1 MQEFKQEKLKL
12 KPAGGALNVL
22 KKALI
27 TSSLNR
33 RIRNSQFSA
42 REIITTRDQNTGE
55 KIEIDDEK
63 LALSQLER
71 RITNHPISAKSK
83 VPNGIM
89 AMRATVRPGALVF
102 IKKDKS
108 KDRGRERYLVVKMDN
123 GGDKCWIK
131 KLES

>member
-12 KPAGGALNVL
+12 KPAGGALNIL
-22 KKALI
+22 EKALI

-42 REIITTRDQNTGE
+42 REIISHVTRTLVK
-55 KIEIDDEK
+55 KIKIDDEK

-71 RITNHPISAKSK
+71 RINNYPISARSK
-83 VPNGIM
+83 VPKGIM
-89 AMRATVRPGALVF
+89 ARRATVWPGALVF

-123 GGDKCWIK
+123 GGDKC
-131 KLES
+131 